1 MQSPSTFDGNEPFAA
16 EALYFTESRLLQRD
30 VQIILESVN
39 NKNFVGSVVHP
50 NGNIAEAL
58 LKEGLAKCVD
68 WSLQCVTGGP
78 EKFRKAQ
85 ADAKSKNLRLW
96 RDYKGPSG
104 PQVSDK
110 DKAFTGRVVEIVN
123 ADAIVVKRSKTDTRK
138 IHLASIRPPR
148 LPEGAARPAKFR
160 PLYDIPFMFDAREFL
175 RKKLI
180 NQNVHVT
187 VDYIQESIS
196 QSLHIDICQNN
207 HSSQHRI
214 YAEMKTLKCETSFR
228 RQTRITQRST
238 AAR

>member
-1 MQSPSTFDGNEPFAA
+1 M
-16 EALYFTESRLLQRD
+16 
-30 VQIILESVN
+30 
-39 NKNFVGSVVHP
+39 
-50 NGNIAEAL
+50 GNIAEAL

-85 ADAKSKNLRLW
+85 AEAKAKNLRLW

-148 LPEGAARPAKFR
+148 LPEGQSKGPKFR

-187 VDYIQESIS
+187 VDYIQG
-196 QSLHIDICQNN
+196 
-207 HSSQHRI
+207 SS
-214 YAEMKTLKCETSFR
+214 CS
-228 RQTRITQRST
+228 
-238 AAR
+238 

>member
-50 NGNIAEAL
+50 MGNIAEAL

-85 ADAKSKNLRLW
+85 AEAKAKNLRLW

-148 LPEGAARPAKFR
+148 LPEGATKPQKFR

-187 VDYIQESIS
+187 VDYIQA
-196 QSLHIDICQNN
+196 
-207 HSSQHRI
+207 SS
-214 YAEMKTLKCETSFR
+214 CS
-228 RQTRITQRST
+228 
-238 AAR
+238 